1 MKKLILF
8 TAILF
13 SLTVV
18 KAQVTDLDIASMGV
32 RTTPS
37 IPVIDSTGYK
47 AVKDTTY
54 KEDQRLSYLVNSFYP
69 SLVEFIQNYNSQQK
83 MNGITEIPNK
93 AETKTL
99 LNKIEKAI
107 NEYSLNFRQIK
118 TIKVNKLAIEKEFTN
133 LNAKIST
140 LEADPDIKLSQFKN
154 EFANI
159 RKRQAKLSSYY
170 NQLQKK

>member
-8 TAILF
+8 TAIIF
-13 SLTVV
+13 SLLL
-18 KAQVTDLDIASMGV
+18 AQGQELKK
-32 RTTPS
+32 
-37 IPVIDSTGYK
+37 PVIDSSGYK
-47 AVKDTTY
+47 AVIDTTY

-69 SLVEFIQNYNSQQK
+69 SLVEFMQNYNAQMK

-107 NEYSLNFRQIK
+107 NEYSVSFRQIK
-118 TIKVNKLAIEKEFTN
+118 TIKVNRLNVEKEFTD
-133 LNAKIST
+133 LNTKIAT
-140 LEADPDIKLSQFKN
+140 LEADPDIKLSQFKQ

-170 NQLQKK
+170 NQLQK